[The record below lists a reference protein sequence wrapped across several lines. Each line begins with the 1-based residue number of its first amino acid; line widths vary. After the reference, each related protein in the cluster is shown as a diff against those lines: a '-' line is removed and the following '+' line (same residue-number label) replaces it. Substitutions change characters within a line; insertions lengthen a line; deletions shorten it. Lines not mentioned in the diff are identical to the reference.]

1 MSSPRHDGP
10 DGVPVDHDDLGFSTR
25 AIRAASRVPEVHP
38 ELIERGIQPG
48 LLRVSVALED
58 VDDLKADLSR
68 AFAVAG
74 VGIEAVA
81 TAVAT

>member
-25 AIRAASRVPEVHP
+25 AIR
-38 ELIERGIQPG
+38 PG

-58 VDDLKADLSR
+58 VDDLKADLAR

>member
-10 DGVPVDHDDLGFSTR
+10 DGVP
-25 AIRAASRVPEVHP
+25 
-38 ELIERGIQPG
+38 
-48 LLRVSVALED
+48 ALED
-58 VDDLKADLSR
+58 VDDLKADLAR